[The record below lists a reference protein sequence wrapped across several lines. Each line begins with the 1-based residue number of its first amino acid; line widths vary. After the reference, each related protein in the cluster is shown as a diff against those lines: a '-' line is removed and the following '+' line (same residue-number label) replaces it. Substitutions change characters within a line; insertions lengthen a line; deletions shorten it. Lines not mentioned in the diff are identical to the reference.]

1 VKKEA
6 GVDTEDQV
14 AGGQDAAAPAKKRR
28 LRQRNVA
35 AKAAFLT
42 KEVLLKKGLVNTRER
57 RAIRWL
63 GILKKLLMDPSLGV
77 GEQDDL
83 FCHATDVDWRNLR
96 RMTGPP
102 PRANQR
108 PRESKKQRNRADWD
122 HDDHAAT

>member
-1 VKKEA
+1 
-6 GVDTEDQV
+6 VDTEDRV
-14 AGGQDAAAPAKKRR
+14 AGGQDAAAPKKRR
-28 LRQRNVA
+28 LRQRNLA

-63 GILKKLLMDPSLGV
+63 GVLKKLLMDPSLGI
-77 GEQDDL
+77 GEPDDL
-83 FCHATDVDWRNLR
+83 FSRATEIDWRNFR

-108 PRESKKQRNRADWD
+108 PRESKKQRSRADWD
-122 HDDHAAT
+122 RDDHAAP